1 MVSPNLFLRIN
12 ISFSTIIGFL
22 TIYQNIVNSEC
33 KLYVNIVGIFFLFYA
48 INNMVILKQKSNPKL
63 KKDILR
69 TNTLLY
75 IFLVLFLILD
85 LSNTNITTPKKILM
99 IALSFFGLI
108 NNYIGYKITRKNFI
122 NNMKE
127 KADSRKLLKNTIFF
141 LGRL

>member
-12 ISFSTIIGFL
+12 ISFDIIGFL

-75 IFLVLFLILD
+75 IF
-85 LSNTNITTPKKILM
+85 
-99 IALSFFGLI
+99 A
-108 NNYIGYKITRKNFI
+108 Y
-122 NNMKE
+122 
-127 KADSRKLLKNTIFF
+127 TIF
-141 LGRL
+141 